1 MMEKEKKIQMTV
13 MEEDILYQSG
23 IKFFNVF
30 DTYRIE
36 KKINTRQLI
45 QGVISDRAFLDIK
58 KGKHILAKSDWEFL
72 MQRMGIVTDYFETIV
87 SRRELDDWRLREDIC
102 LCVFER
108 PNEATKMLEQYQK
121 NFQQGKNEIQKIQ
134 EQFYLK
140 MKWILFRKVLK

>member
-58 KGKHILAKSDWEFL
+58 K
-72 MQRMGIVTDYFETIV
+72 
-87 SRRELDDWRLREDIC
+87 
-102 LCVFER
+102 
-108 PNEATKMLEQYQK
+108 
-121 NFQQGKNEIQKIQ
+121 
-134 EQFYLK
+134 
-140 MKWILFRKVLK
+140 